1 MNITIEQ
8 SEHKEVKY
16 IKNVLYLDDN
26 EYKENDII
34 IGFIKGD
41 YVEGRLI
48 KGDEYFYFAQ
58 NLKNGSKPDDGCTF
72 NFKYS
77 WSFRVEKNTFNS
89 GVRLFNYKK
98 EDNFDIK
105 ELELKYP
112 IPTFKLDKYHIFRNI
127 SSNKELFKTSPIPE
141 CCGATL
147 FSSFKRNSSNEEY
160 KYSEIEI
167 DEINQFLKYNITS
180 NKIAYLLK
188 ESESQAINFLINKL
202 NFKIV
207 DEFKN
212 SNTSN
217 IIQLLSRN
225 DT

>member
-1 MNITIEQ
+1 MKITIEQ
-8 SEHKEVKY
+8 CEHKEVKC

-26 EYKENDII
+26 GYKENDII
-34 IGFIKGD
+34 IGFIERD
-41 YVEGRLI
+41 YVEGMLI
-48 KGDEYFYFAQ
+48 KEGEYFYFAQ
-58 NLKNGSKPDDGCTF
+58 NTKNGSKPRDGGTI

-77 WSFRVEKNTFNS
+77 WCFKVEKNTFNY
-89 GVRLFNYKK
+89 GVKLFNYKK

-112 IPTFKLDKYHIFRNI
+112 IPTFKLDKYNIFRNI
-127 SSNKELFKTSPIPE
+127 SSNKELFRTSPIPE

-147 FSSFKRNSSNEEY
+147 FSSFRRNSRNEEY
-160 KYSEIEI
+160 QYSEIEI
-167 DEINQFLKYNITS
+167 NEINQFLKHNITS

-188 ESESQAINFLINKL
+188 ENESQAINFLVNKL

-212 SNTSN
+212 SSTSN